1 MVSWGMAD
9 LHVAAGPC
17 ITMLIPTAAPIP
29 PVTTAPVPPV
39 TATPAPPVTTA
50 RVDLENDSEMW
61 NMYLDEVKEEDNRIT
76 DAWKDDANS
85 IVTFVSHNL
94 LGPCVHL
101 GDKLQDRSF
110 LRSCGRIHH

>member
-1 MVSWGMAD
+1 MLKVSGAWQIFK
-9 LHVAAGPC
+9 VAAGSC
-17 ITMLIPTAAPIP
+17 ITMLIPTP
-29 PVTTAPVPPV
+29 PVA
-39 TATPAPPVTTA
+39 AA

-61 NMYLDEVKEEDNRIT
+61 NMFLDEVKDDDNRAT

-94 LGPCVHL
+94 LALCVHL

-110 LRSCGRIHH
+110 LRSCWRIYH